1 MFCAN
6 NEVVTRNLKI
16 LTLLSSSISLSY
28 ICKKIAPMN
37 FLRTFL
43 ASVLGTFTAL
53 FLGGIIF
60 FMLIAGI
67 ASVVNSD
74 DSSAAMIQDNSVLSL
89 KLNLPIMDNVPGSQD
104 FQVSLGLDAES
115 IQLIDLVTAI
125 DLAKTNN
132 KIKGIHLRSDY
143 LVAGW
148 AQTKTLRDALLSFK
162 DSGKFVSA
170 YADFFT
176 QKGYYLA
183 SAADSIFV
191 NPNGGVEFKGL
202 ASEVL
207 YFKDFEDEYGFKMEV
222 IRHGKYKSSV
232 EPYLSNSMSEA
243 NRDQIGSLIASFWET
258 IGSEIAQARSIS
270 VAELDAIA
278 TDLKA
283 NLVGNALK
291 VGLIDQ
297 ISYKSEY
304 IELLKNKLGISEKD
318 KLKLVDYNDI
328 LAGNAAHKKG
338 VRDKIAIIYAQGPI
352 LFGEGNET
360 QIGEQVFVEAIEEA
374 AKSKRVKAIVL
385 RVNSP
390 GGSAMIS
397 DILWN
402 ALEDAKKKKPL
413 LVSMGNIAASG
424 GYYIACNADT
434 IFADPMTVTGS
445 IGVFATIPN
454 VKGFTDNIGIN
465 AEHVMTH
472 KNAVGYSP
480 FEPISSGFRKSA
492 LEGIEHVYN
501 TFKQRVA
508 DGRNLSLEEVEALA
522 QGRVWTGLQAKENG
536 LVDELGGLGAAIEA
550 AAALAE
556 IEEYNLTSYPK
567 VETDFDD
574 IFTLMSPFTAIET
587 QIKSVLPR
595 EFSAFIEA
603 SISEKNQA
611 PRIQVRI
618 PFLLDIR

>member
-1 MFCAN
+1 M
-6 NEVVTRNLKI
+6 
-16 LTLLSSSISLSY
+16 SPSISLSY
-28 ICKKIAPMN
+28 ICKKTAPMN
-37 FLRTFL
+37 FIRTFF
-43 ASVLGTFTAL
+43 ASVLGTLTAL
-53 FLGGIIF
+53 FLGGIIL

-74 DSSAAMIQDNSVLSL
+74 DSSTAMIQDNSVLSL

-125 DLAKTNN
+125 ELAKTND

-143 LVAGW
+143 LAAGW

-191 NPNGGVEFKGL
+191 NPNGGVELKGL

-222 IRHGKYKSSV
+222 IRHGKYKSAV
-232 EPYLSNSMSEA
+232 EPYLSNSMSDA
-243 NRDQIGSLIASFWET
+243 NREQIGSLIASLWET
-258 IGSEIAQARSIS
+258 IGSEIAEARNIS

-278 TDLKA
+278 SDLKA

-291 VGLIDQ
+291 VGLIDH
-297 ISYKSEY
+297 ITYKSEY
-304 IELLKNKLGISEKD
+304 IELLKSKLGLSEKD

-338 VRDKIAIIYAQGPI
+338 VRDKIAVIYAQGPI
-352 LFGEGNET
+352 LFGEGSET
-360 QIGEQVFVEAIEEA
+360 QIGDQVFVEAIEEA

-402 ALEDAKKKKPL
+402 ALEDAKKKKTL
-413 LVSMGNIAASG
+413 VVSMGNVAASG
-424 GYYIACNADT
+424 GYYIACNANT

-454 VKGFTDNIGIN
+454 IKGFTDDIGIK

-472 KNAVGYSP
+472 ENAVGYSP
-480 FEPISSGFRKSA
+480 FEPISPGFRKSA
-492 LEGIEHVYN
+492 LESIEHVYD

-550 AAALAE
+550 AAVLAE

-567 VETDFDD
+567 IETDFDD
-574 IFTLMSPFTAIET
+574 IFALMSPFASIET

-595 EFSAFIEA
+595 EFSTFIEA
-603 SISEKNQA
+603 STSEKNQA
-611 PRIQVRI
+611 PRIQARI
-618 PFLLDIR
+618 PFSLDIR

>member
-1 MFCAN
+1 M
-6 NEVVTRNLKI
+6 
-16 LTLLSSSISLSY
+16 SPSISLSY

-37 FLRTFL
+37 FIRTFF
-43 ASVLGTFTAL
+43 ASVLGTLTAL
-53 FLGGIIF
+53 FLGGIILF
-60 FMLIAGI
+60 VLIAGI

-125 DLAKTNN
+125 ELAKTND

-143 LVAGW
+143 LAAGW

-191 NPNGGVEFKGL
+191 NPNGGVELKGL

-222 IRHGKYKSSV
+222 IRHGKYKSAV

-243 NRDQIGSLIASFWET
+243 NREQIGSLIASLWET
-258 IGSEIAQARSIS
+258 IGSEIAEARNIS

-278 TDLKA
+278 SDLKA

-291 VGLIDQ
+291 VGLIDH

-304 IELLKNKLGISEKD
+304 IELLKSKLGLSEKD
-318 KLKLVDYNDI
+318 KLKLVDHNDI
-328 LAGNAAHKKG
+328 LQGNAAHKKG
-338 VRDKIAIIYAQGPI
+338 VRDKIAVIYAQGPI
-352 LFGEGNET
+352 LFGEGSET
-360 QIGEQVFVEAIEEA
+360 QIGDQIFVEAIEEA

-385 RVNSP
+385 RINSP

-413 LVSMGNIAASG
+413 VVSMGNVAASG
-424 GYYIACNADT
+424 GYYIACNANT

-454 VKGFTDNIGIN
+454 IKGFTDDIGIK

-480 FEPISSGFRKSA
+480 FEPISPGFRKSA
-492 LEGIEHVYN
+492 LEGIKNVYD

-550 AAALAE
+550 AAVLAE

-574 IFTLMSPFTAIET
+574 IFALMSPFAAIET

-595 EFSAFIEA
+595 EFSTFIEA
-603 SISEKNQA
+603 STSEKNQA
-611 PRIQVRI
+611 PRIQARI
-618 PFLLDIR
+618 PFSLDIR

>member
-1 MFCAN
+1 
-6 NEVVTRNLKI
+6 
-16 LTLLSSSISLSY
+16 
-28 ICKKIAPMN
+28 MN

-115 IQLIDLVTAI
+115 IQLIDLITAI
-125 DLAKTNN
+125 DLAKTND

-183 SAADSIFV
+183 SVADSIFV
-191 NPNGGVEFKGL
+191 NPNGGVELKGL

-243 NRDQIGSLIASFWET
+243 NREQIGSLIASFWET

-360 QIGEQVFVEAIEEA
+360 QIGDQVFVEAIEEA

-454 VKGFTDNIGIN
+454 VKGFTDDIGIK

-492 LEGIEHVYN
+492 LEGIEHVYD

-550 AAALAE
+550 AAVLAE

>member
-1 MFCAN
+1 
-6 NEVVTRNLKI
+6 
-16 LTLLSSSISLSY
+16 
-28 ICKKIAPMN
+28 MN
-37 FLRTFL
+37 FLRTFF
-43 ASVLGTFTAL
+43 ASVLGTLTAL
-53 FLGGIIF
+53 FLGGIIL

-74 DSSAAMIQDNSVLSL
+74 DSSAAMIQENSVLSL

-115 IQLIDLVTAI
+115 IQLIDLITAI
-125 DLAKTNN
+125 DLAKTND

-143 LVAGW
+143 LMAGW

-183 SAADSIFV
+183 SVADSIFV
-191 NPNGGVEFKGL
+191 NPNGGVELKGL

-222 IRHGKYKSSV
+222 IRHGKYKSAV

-243 NRDQIGSLIASFWET
+243 NREQIGSLIASLWGT
-258 IGSEIAQARSIS
+258 IGSEIAEARKIS

-297 ISYKSEY
+297 IAYKSEY
-304 IELLKNKLGISEKD
+304 VELLKNKLGLLEKD

-360 QIGEQVFVEAIEEA
+360 QIGDQVFVEAIEEA

-402 ALEDAKKKKPL
+402 ALEEAKKKKPL
-413 LVSMGNIAASG
+413 VVSMGNVAASG

-434 IFADPMTVTGS
+434 IFADPMTITGS

-454 VKGFTDNIGIN
+454 VKGFTDDIGIK

-480 FEPISSGFRKSA
+480 FEPISPGFRKSA
-492 LEGIEHVYN
+492 LEGIEHVYD

-550 AAALAE
+550 AAVLAE

-574 IFTLMSPFTAIET
+574 IFALMSPFAAIET

-603 SISEKNQA
+603 STSEKNQA
-611 PRIQVRI
+611 PRIQARI
-618 PFLLDIR
+618 PFSLDIR

>member
-1 MFCAN
+1 
-6 NEVVTRNLKI
+6 
-16 LTLLSSSISLSY
+16 
-28 ICKKIAPMN
+28 MN
-37 FLRTFL
+37 FIRTFF
-43 ASVLGTFTAL
+43 ASVLGTLTAL
-53 FLGGIIF
+53 FLGGIIL

-125 DLAKTNN
+125 ELAKTND

-143 LVAGW
+143 LAAGW

-191 NPNGGVEFKGL
+191 NPNGGVELKGL

-222 IRHGKYKSSV
+222 IRHGKYKSAV
-232 EPYLSNSMSEA
+232 EPYLSDSMSEA
-243 NRDQIGSLIASFWET
+243 NREQIGSLIASLWET
-258 IGSEIAQARSIS
+258 IGSEIAEARNIS

-278 TDLKA
+278 SDLKA

-291 VGLIDQ
+291 VGLIDH

-304 IELLKNKLGISEKD
+304 IDLLKSKLGLSEKD
-318 KLKLVDYNDI
+318 KLKLVAYNDI

-338 VRDKIAIIYAQGPI
+338 VRDKIAVIYAQGPI
-352 LFGEGNET
+352 LFGEGSET
-360 QIGEQVFVEAIEEA
+360 QIGDQVFVEAIEEA

-413 LVSMGNIAASG
+413 VVSMGNVAASG
-424 GYYIACNADT
+424 GYYIACNANT

-454 VKGFTDNIGIN
+454 IKGFTDDIGIK

-480 FEPISSGFRKSA
+480 FESISPGFRKSA
-492 LEGIEHVYN
+492 LEGIEYVYD

-550 AAALAE
+550 AAVLAE

-574 IFTLMSPFTAIET
+574 IFALMSPFAAIET

-595 EFSAFIEA
+595 EFSTFIEA
-603 SISEKNQA
+603 STSEKNQA
-611 PRIQVRI
+611 PRIQARI
-618 PFLLDIR
+618 PFSLDIR

>member
-1 MFCAN
+1 M
-6 NEVVTRNLKI
+6 
-16 LTLLSSSISLSY
+16 SPSISLSY

-37 FLRTFL
+37 FIRTFF
-43 ASVLGTFTAL
+43 ASVLGTLTAL
-53 FLGGIIF
+53 FLGGIIL

-125 DLAKTNN
+125 ELSKTND

-143 LVAGW
+143 LAAGW

-191 NPNGGVEFKGL
+191 NPNGDVELKGL

-222 IRHGKYKSSV
+222 IRHGKYKSAV

-243 NRDQIGSLIASFWET
+243 NREQIGSLIASLWET
-258 IGSEIAQARSIS
+258 IGSEIAEARNIS

-278 TDLKA
+278 SDLKA

-291 VGLIDQ
+291 VGLIDH

-304 IELLKNKLGISEKD
+304 IELLKSKLGLSEKD
-318 KLKLVDYNDI
+318 KLKLVDHNDI
-328 LAGNAAHKKG
+328 LQGNAAHKKG
-338 VRDKIAIIYAQGPI
+338 VRDKIAVIYAQGPI
-352 LFGEGNET
+352 LFGEGSET
-360 QIGEQVFVEAIEEA
+360 QIGDQIFVEAIEEA

-385 RVNSP
+385 RINSP

-413 LVSMGNIAASG
+413 VVSMGNVAASG
-424 GYYIACNADT
+424 GYYIACNANT

-454 VKGFTDNIGIN
+454 IKGFTDDIGIK

-480 FEPISSGFRKSA
+480 FEPISPGFRKSA
-492 LEGIEHVYN
+492 LEGIEHVYD

-550 AAALAE
+550 AAVLAE

-567 VETDFDD
+567 IETDFDD
-574 IFTLMSPFTAIET
+574 IFALMSPFAAIET

-595 EFSAFIEA
+595 EFSTFIEA
-603 SISEKNQA
+603 SASEKNQA
-611 PRIQVRI
+611 PRIQARI
-618 PFLLDIR
+618 PFSLDIR

>member
-1 MFCAN
+1 M
-6 NEVVTRNLKI
+6 
-16 LTLLSSSISLSY
+16 SPSISLSY

-37 FLRTFL
+37 FIRTFF
-43 ASVLGTFTAL
+43 ASVLGTLTAL
-53 FLGGIIF
+53 FLGGIIL

-125 DLAKTNN
+125 ELAKTND

-143 LVAGW
+143 LAAGW

-191 NPNGGVEFKGL
+191 NPNGGVELKGL

-222 IRHGKYKSSV
+222 IRHGKYKSAV
-232 EPYLSNSMSEA
+232 EPYLSNSMSDA
-243 NRDQIGSLIASFWET
+243 NREQIGSLIASLWET
-258 IGSEIAQARSIS
+258 IGSEIAEARNIS

-278 TDLKA
+278 SDLKA

-291 VGLIDQ
+291 VGLIDH

-304 IELLKNKLGISEKD
+304 IELLKSKLGLSEKD

-338 VRDKIAIIYAQGPI
+338 VRDKIAVIYAQGPI
-352 LFGEGNET
+352 LFGEGSET
-360 QIGEQVFVEAIEEA
+360 QIGDQVFVEAIEEA

-402 ALEDAKKKKPL
+402 ALEDAKKKKTL
-413 LVSMGNIAASG
+413 VVSMGNVAASG
-424 GYYIACNADT
+424 GYYIACNANT

-454 VKGFTDNIGIN
+454 IKGFTDDIGIK

-472 KNAVGYSP
+472 ENAVGYSP
-480 FEPISSGFRKSA
+480 FEPISPGFRKSA
-492 LEGIEHVYN
+492 LESIEHVYD

-550 AAALAE
+550 AAVLAE

-567 VETDFDD
+567 IETDFDD
-574 IFTLMSPFTAIET
+574 IFALMSPFAAIET

-595 EFSAFIEA
+595 EFSTFIEA
-603 SISEKNQA
+603 STSEKNQA
-611 PRIQVRI
+611 PRIQARI
-618 PFLLDIR
+618 PFSLDIR

>member
-1 MFCAN
+1 M
-6 NEVVTRNLKI
+6 
-16 LTLLSSSISLSY
+16 SPSISLSY

-37 FLRTFL
+37 FIRTFF
-43 ASVLGTFTAL
+43 ASVLGTLTAL
-53 FLGGIIF
+53 FLGGIILF
-60 FMLIAGI
+60 VLIAGI

-125 DLAKTNN
+125 ELAKTND

-143 LVAGW
+143 LAAGW

-162 DSGKFVSA
+162 NSGKFVSA

-191 NPNGGVEFKGL
+191 NPNGGVELKGL

-222 IRHGKYKSSV
+222 IRHGKYKSAV

-243 NRDQIGSLIASFWET
+243 NREQIGSLIASLWET
-258 IGSEIAQARSIS
+258 IGSEIAEARNIS

-278 TDLKA
+278 SDLKA

-291 VGLIDQ
+291 VGLIDHV
-297 ISYKSEY
+297 SYKSEY
-304 IELLKNKLGISEKD
+304 IELLKSKLGLSEKD

-328 LAGNAAHKKG
+328 LAGNASHKKG
-338 VRDKIAIIYAQGPI
+338 VRDKIAVIYAQGPI
-352 LFGEGNET
+352 LFGEGSET
-360 QIGEQVFVEAIEEA
+360 QIGDQVFVEAIEEA

-413 LVSMGNIAASG
+413 VVSMGNVAASG
-424 GYYIACNADT
+424 GYYIACNANT

-454 VKGFTDNIGIN
+454 IKGFTDDIGIK

-480 FEPISSGFRKSA
+480 FEPISPGFRKSA
-492 LEGIEHVYN
+492 LEGIENVYD

-550 AAALAE
+550 AAVLAE

-574 IFTLMSPFTAIET
+574 IFALMSPFAAIET

-595 EFSAFIEA
+595 EFSTFIEA
-603 SISEKNQA
+603 STSEKNQA
-611 PRIQVRI
+611 PRIQARI
-618 PFLLDIR
+618 PFSLDIR

>member
-1 MFCAN
+1 M
-6 NEVVTRNLKI
+6 
-16 LTLLSSSISLSY
+16 SPSISLSY

-37 FLRTFL
+37 FIRTFF
-43 ASVLGTFTAL
+43 ASVLGTLTAL
-53 FLGGIIF
+53 FLGGIIL

-125 DLAKTNN
+125 ELAKTND

-143 LVAGW
+143 LAAGW

-191 NPNGGVEFKGL
+191 NPNGGVELKGL

-222 IRHGKYKSSV
+222 IRHGKYKSAV
-232 EPYLSNSMSEA
+232 EPYLSNSMSDA
-243 NRDQIGSLIASFWET
+243 NREQIGSLIASLWET
-258 IGSEIAQARSIS
+258 IGSEIAEARNIS

-278 TDLKA
+278 SDLKA

-291 VGLIDQ
+291 VGLIDH
-297 ISYKSEY
+297 ITYKSEY
-304 IELLKNKLGISEKD
+304 IELLKSKLGLSEKD

-338 VRDKIAIIYAQGPI
+338 VRDKIAVIYAQGPI
-352 LFGEGNET
+352 LFGEGSET
-360 QIGEQVFVEAIEEA
+360 QIGDQVFVEAIEEA

-402 ALEDAKKKKPL
+402 ALEDAKKKKTL
-413 LVSMGNIAASG
+413 VVSMGNVAASG
-424 GYYIACNADT
+424 GYYIACNANT

-454 VKGFTDNIGIN
+454 IKGFTDDIGIK

-480 FEPISSGFRKSA
+480 FESISPGFRKSA
-492 LEGIEHVYN
+492 LEGIEYVYD

-550 AAALAE
+550 AAVLAE

-567 VETDFDD
+567 IETDFDD
-574 IFTLMSPFTAIET
+574 IFALMSPFAAIET

-595 EFSAFIEA
+595 EFSTFIE
-603 SISEKNQA
+603 SSTSEKNQA
-611 PRIQVRI
+611 PRIQARI
-618 PFLLDIR
+618 PFSLDIR

>member
-1 MFCAN
+1 M
-6 NEVVTRNLKI
+6 
-16 LTLLSSSISLSY
+16 SPSISLSY

-37 FLRTFL
+37 FIRTFF
-43 ASVLGTFTAL
+43 ASVLGTLTAL
-53 FLGGIIF
+53 FLGGIILF
-60 FMLIAGI
+60 VLIAGI

-125 DLAKTNN
+125 ELAKTND

-143 LVAGW
+143 LAAGW

-191 NPNGGVEFKGL
+191 NPNGGVELKGL

-222 IRHGKYKSSV
+222 IRHGKYKSAV

-243 NRDQIGSLIASFWET
+243 NREQIGSLIASLWET
-258 IGSEIAQARSIS
+258 IGSEIAEARNIS

-278 TDLKA
+278 SDLKA

-291 VGLIDQ
+291 VGLIDHV
-297 ISYKSEY
+297 SYKSEY
-304 IELLKNKLGISEKD
+304 IELLKSKLGLSEKD

-338 VRDKIAIIYAQGPI
+338 VRDKIAVIYAQGPI
-352 LFGEGNET
+352 LFGEGSET
-360 QIGEQVFVEAIEEA
+360 QIGDQVFVEAIQEA

-402 ALEDAKKKKPL
+402 ALEDAKKKKTL
-413 LVSMGNIAASG
+413 VVSMGNVAASG
-424 GYYIACNADT
+424 GYYIACNANT

-445 IGVFATIPN
+445 IGVFSTIPN
-454 VKGFTDNIGIN
+454 IKGFTDDIGIK

-480 FEPISSGFRKSA
+480 FEPISPGFRKSA
-492 LEGIEHVYN
+492 LEGIEHVYD

-508 DGRNLSLEEVEALA
+508 DGRNLSPEEVEALA

-550 AAALAE
+550 AAVLAE

-567 VETDFDD
+567 FETDFDD
-574 IFTLMSPFTAIET
+574 IFALMSPFTAIET

-595 EFSAFIEA
+595 EFSTFIEA
-603 SISEKNQA
+603 STSEKNQA
-611 PRIQVRI
+611 PRIQARI
-618 PFLLDIR
+618 PFSLDIR

>member
-1 MFCAN
+1 
-6 NEVVTRNLKI
+6 
-16 LTLLSSSISLSY
+16 
-28 ICKKIAPMN
+28 MN
-37 FLRTFL
+37 FIRTFF
-43 ASVLGTFTAL
+43 ASVLGTLTAL
-53 FLGGIIF
+53 FLGGIIL

-125 DLAKTNN
+125 ELAKTND

-143 LVAGW
+143 LAAGW

-191 NPNGGVEFKGL
+191 NPNGGVELKGL

-222 IRHGKYKSSV
+222 IRHGKYKSAV

-243 NRDQIGSLIASFWET
+243 NREQIGSLIASLWET
-258 IGSEIAQARSIS
+258 IGSEIAEARNIS

-278 TDLKA
+278 SDLKA

-291 VGLIDQ
+291 VGLIDH

-304 IELLKNKLGISEKD
+304 VELLKSKLGLSEKD

-338 VRDKIAIIYAQGPI
+338 VRDKIAVIYAQGPI
-352 LFGEGNET
+352 LFGEGSET
-360 QIGEQVFVEAIEEA
+360 QIGDQVFVEAIEEA

-413 LVSMGNIAASG
+413 VVSMGNVAASG
-424 GYYIACNADT
+424 GYYIACNANT

-454 VKGFTDNIGIN
+454 IKGFTDDIGIK

-480 FEPISSGFRKSA
+480 FEPISPGFRKSA
-492 LEGIEHVYN
+492 LEGIEHVYD

-550 AAALAE
+550 AAVLAE

-574 IFTLMSPFTAIET
+574 IFALMSPFAAIET

-595 EFSAFIEA
+595 EFSTFIEA
-603 SISEKNQA
+603 STSEKNQA
-611 PRIQVRI
+611 PRIQARI
-618 PFLLDIR
+618 PFSLDIR

>member
-1 MFCAN
+1 
-6 NEVVTRNLKI
+6 
-16 LTLLSSSISLSY
+16 
-28 ICKKIAPMN
+28 MN
-37 FLRTFL
+37 FLRTFF
-43 ASVLGTFTAL
+43 ASVLGTLTAL
-53 FLGGIIF
+53 FLGGIIL

-74 DSSAAMIQDNSVLSL
+74 DSSAAMIQENSVLSL

-115 IQLIDLVTAI
+115 IQLIDLITAI
-125 DLAKTNN
+125 DLAKTND

-143 LVAGW
+143 LMAGW

-243 NRDQIGSLIASFWET
+243 NREQIGSLIASFWET

-360 QIGEQVFVEAIEEA
+360 QIGDQVFVEAIEEA

-424 GYYIACNADT
+424 GYYIACNADI

-454 VKGFTDNIGIN
+454 VKGFTDDIGIK

-492 LEGIEHVYN
+492 LEGIEHVYD

-550 AAALAE
+550 AAVLAE

-587 QIKSVLPR
+587 QIKSLLPR
-595 EFSAFIEA
+595 EFSTFIEA

>member
-1 MFCAN
+1 
-6 NEVVTRNLKI
+6 
-16 LTLLSSSISLSY
+16 
-28 ICKKIAPMN
+28 MN
-37 FLRTFL
+37 FIRTFF
-43 ASVLGTFTAL
+43 ASVLGTLTAL
-53 FLGGIIF
+53 FLGGIIL

-125 DLAKTNN
+125 ELAKTND

-143 LVAGW
+143 LAAGW

-191 NPNGGVEFKGL
+191 NPNGGVELKGL

-222 IRHGKYKSSV
+222 IRHGKYKSAV

-243 NRDQIGSLIASFWET
+243 NREQIGSLIASLWET
-258 IGSEIAQARSIS
+258 IGSEIAEARNIS

-278 TDLKA
+278 SDLKA

-304 IELLKNKLGISEKD
+304 IELLKSKLGLSEKD
-318 KLKLVDYNDI
+318 KLKLVAYNDI

-338 VRDKIAIIYAQGPI
+338 VRDKIAVIYAQGPI
-352 LFGEGNET
+352 LFGEGSET
-360 QIGEQVFVEAIEEA
+360 QIGDQVFVEAIEEA

-413 LVSMGNIAASG
+413 VVSMGNVAASG
-424 GYYIACNADT
+424 GYYIACNANT

-454 VKGFTDNIGIN
+454 IKGFTDDIGIK

-480 FEPISSGFRKSA
+480 FESISPGFRKSA
-492 LEGIEHVYN
+492 LEGIEYVYD

-550 AAALAE
+550 AAVLAE

-574 IFTLMSPFTAIET
+574 IFALMSPFAAIET

-595 EFSAFIEA
+595 EFSTFIEA
-603 SISEKNQA
+603 STSEKNQA
-611 PRIQVRI
+611 PRIQARI
-618 PFLLDIR
+618 PFSLDIR

>member
-1 MFCAN
+1 M
-6 NEVVTRNLKI
+6 
-16 LTLLSSSISLSY
+16 SPSISLSY

-37 FLRTFL
+37 FIRTFF
-43 ASVLGTFTAL
+43 ASVLGTLTAL
-53 FLGGIIF
+53 FLGGIILF
-60 FMLIAGI
+60 VLIAGI

-125 DLAKTNN
+125 ELAKTND

-143 LVAGW
+143 LAAGW

-162 DSGKFVSA
+162 NSGKFVSA

-191 NPNGGVEFKGL
+191 NPNGGVELKGL

-222 IRHGKYKSSV
+222 IRHGKYKSAV

-243 NRDQIGSLIASFWET
+243 NREQIGSLIASLWET
-258 IGSEIAQARSIS
+258 IGSEIAEARNIS

-278 TDLKA
+278 SDLKA

-291 VGLIDQ
+291 VGLIDHV
-297 ISYKSEY
+297 SYKSEY
-304 IELLKNKLGISEKD
+304 IELLKSKLGLSEKD

-338 VRDKIAIIYAQGPI
+338 VRDKIAVIYAQGPI
-352 LFGEGNET
+352 LFGEGSET
-360 QIGEQVFVEAIEEA
+360 QIGDQVFVEAIEEA

-413 LVSMGNIAASG
+413 VVSMGNVAASG
-424 GYYIACNADT
+424 GYYIACNANT

-454 VKGFTDNIGIN
+454 IKGFTDDIGIK

-480 FEPISSGFRKSA
+480 FEPISPGFRKSA
-492 LEGIEHVYN
+492 LEGIEHVYD

-550 AAALAE
+550 AAVLAE

-574 IFTLMSPFTAIET
+574 IFALMSPFAAIET

-595 EFSAFIEA
+595 EFSTFIEA
-603 SISEKNQA
+603 STSEKNQA

-618 PFLLDIR
+618 PFSLDIR

>member
-1 MFCAN
+1 
-6 NEVVTRNLKI
+6 
-16 LTLLSSSISLSY
+16 
-28 ICKKIAPMN
+28 MN
-37 FLRTFL
+37 FLRTFF
-43 ASVLGTFTAL
+43 ASVLGTLTAL
-53 FLGGIIF
+53 FLGGIIL

-67 ASVVNSD
+67 ASVVNSN

-125 DLAKTNN
+125 DLAKTND

-148 AQTKTLRDALLSFK
+148 VQTKTLRDALLSFK

-183 SAADSIFV
+183 SASDSIFV

-222 IRHGKYKSSV
+222 IRHGKYKSAV

-243 NRDQIGSLIASFWET
+243 NREQIGSLIASLWET
-258 IGSEIAQARSIS
+258 IGSEIAEARSIS
-270 VAELDAIA
+270 VAELDVIA
-278 TDLKA
+278 TNLEA
-283 NLVGNALK
+283 NLLGNALK

-304 IELLKNKLGISEKD
+304 IELLKNKLGLLEKD

-360 QIGEQVFVEAIEEA
+360 QIGDQVFVEAIEEA

-413 LVSMGNIAASG
+413 VVSMGNVAASG

-454 VKGFTDNIGIN
+454 VKGFTDDIGIK

-480 FEPISSGFRKSA
+480 FEPISPGFRKSA
-492 LEGIEHVYN
+492 LESIEHVYD

-522 QGRVWTGLQAKENG
+522 QGRVWTGLQAKKNG

-550 AAALAE
+550 AAVLAE

-574 IFTLMSPFTAIET
+574 IFALMSPFTAIET
-587 QIKSVLPR
+587 QIKSLLPR

-603 SISEKNQA
+603 SISGKNQV
-611 PRIQVRI
+611 PRIQARI
-618 PFLLDIR
+618 PFSLDIR

>member
-1 MFCAN
+1 M
-6 NEVVTRNLKI
+6 
-16 LTLLSSSISLSY
+16 SPSISLSY

-37 FLRTFL
+37 FMRTFF
-43 ASVLGTFTAL
+43 ASVLGTLTAL
-53 FLGGIIF
+53 FLGGIIL

-89 KLNLPIMDNVPGSQD
+89 KLNLPIMDNVPVSQD

-125 DLAKTNN
+125 ELAKTND

-143 LVAGW
+143 LAAGW

-191 NPNGGVEFKGL
+191 NPNGGVELKGL

-222 IRHGKYKSSV
+222 IRHGKYKSAV
-232 EPYLSNSMSEA
+232 EPYLSNSMSDA
-243 NRDQIGSLIASFWET
+243 NREQIGSLIASLWET
-258 IGSEIAQARSIS
+258 IGSEIAEARNIS

-278 TDLKA
+278 SDLKA
-283 NLVGNALK
+283 NLVGNALN
-291 VGLIDQ
+291 VGLIDH

-304 IELLKNKLGISEKD
+304 IELLKSKLGLSEKD

-338 VRDKIAIIYAQGPI
+338 VRNKIAVIYAQGPI
-352 LFGEGNET
+352 LFGEGSET
-360 QIGEQVFVEAIEEA
+360 QIGDQVFVEAIEEA

-402 ALEDAKKKKPL
+402 ALEDAKKKKTL
-413 LVSMGNIAASG
+413 VVSMGNVAASG
-424 GYYIACNADT
+424 GYYIACNANT

-454 VKGFTDNIGIN
+454 IKGFTDDIGIK

-472 KNAVGYSP
+472 ENAVGYSP
-480 FEPISSGFRKSA
+480 FEPISPGFRKSA
-492 LEGIEHVYN
+492 LESIEHVYD

-550 AAALAE
+550 AAVLAE

-567 VETDFDD
+567 IETDFDD
-574 IFTLMSPFTAIET
+574 IFALMSPFAAIET

-595 EFSAFIEA
+595 EFSTFIE
-603 SISEKNQA
+603 SSTSEKNQA
-611 PRIQVRI
+611 PRIQARI
-618 PFLLDIR
+618 PFSLDIR

>member
-1 MFCAN
+1 
-6 NEVVTRNLKI
+6 
-16 LTLLSSSISLSY
+16 
-28 ICKKIAPMN
+28 MN
-37 FLRTFL
+37 FLRTFF
-43 ASVLGTFTAL
+43 ASVLGTLTAL
-53 FLGGIIF
+53 FLGGIIL

-67 ASVVNSD
+67 ASAVNSD

-125 DLAKTNN
+125 DLAKTND

-170 YADFFT
+170 YADFLT

-191 NPNGGVEFKGL
+191 NPNGGVELKGL

-222 IRHGKYKSSV
+222 IRHGKYKSAV

-243 NRDQIGSLIASFWET
+243 NREQIGSLITSFWET
-258 IGSEIAQARSIS
+258 IGSEIAEARNIS
-270 VAELDAIA
+270 AAELDAIA
-278 TDLKA
+278 SDLKA

-297 ISYKSEY
+297 ITYKSEY
-304 IELLKNKLGISEKD
+304 IELLKSKLGLSEKD

-338 VRDKIAIIYAQGPI
+338 VRDKIAVIYAQGPI
-352 LFGEGNET
+352 LFGEGSET
-360 QIGEQVFVEAIEEA
+360 QIGDQDFVEAIEEA

-413 LVSMGNIAASG
+413 VVSMGNVAASG
-424 GYYIACNADT
+424 GYYIACNANT

-454 VKGFTDNIGIN
+454 IKGFTDDIGIK

-480 FEPISSGFRKSA
+480 FEPISPGFRKSA
-492 LEGIEHVYN
+492 LEGIEHVYE

-508 DGRNLSLEEVEALA
+508 YGRNLSLEEVEALA
-522 QGRVWTGLQAKENG
+522 QGRVWTGSQAKENG

-550 AAALAE
+550 AAVLAE

-574 IFTLMSPFTAIET
+574 IFALMSPFATIET
-587 QIKSVLPR
+587 QIKSALPR

-603 SISEKNQA
+603 STSEKNQA
-611 PRIQVRI
+611 PRIQARI
-618 PFLLDIR
+618 PFSLDIR

>member
-1 MFCAN
+1 M
-6 NEVVTRNLKI
+6 
-16 LTLLSSSISLSY
+16 SPSISLSY

-37 FLRTFL
+37 FIRTFF
-43 ASVLGTFTAL
+43 ASVLGTLTAL
-53 FLGGIIF
+53 FLGGIIL

-125 DLAKTNN
+125 ELAKTND

-143 LVAGW
+143 LAAGW

-191 NPNGGVEFKGL
+191 NPNGGVELKGL

-222 IRHGKYKSSV
+222 IRHGKYKSAV

-243 NRDQIGSLIASFWET
+243 NREQIGSLIASLWET
-258 IGSEIAQARSIS
+258 IGSEIAEARNIS

-278 TDLKA
+278 SDLKA

-291 VGLIDQ
+291 VGLIDH

-304 IELLKNKLGISEKD
+304 IELLKSKLGLSEKD
-318 KLKLVDYNDI
+318 KLKLVDHNDI
-328 LAGNAAHKKG
+328 LPGNAAHKKG
-338 VRDKIAIIYAQGPI
+338 VRDKIAVIYAQGPI
-352 LFGEGNET
+352 LFGEGSET
-360 QIGEQVFVEAIEEA
+360 QIGDQVFVEAIEEA

-413 LVSMGNIAASG
+413 VVSMGNVAASG
-424 GYYIACNADT
+424 GYYIACNANT

-454 VKGFTDNIGIN
+454 IKGFTDDIGIK

-480 FEPISSGFRKSA
+480 FEPISPGFRKSA
-492 LEGIEHVYN
+492 LEGIEHVYD

-550 AAALAE
+550 AAVLAE

-574 IFTLMSPFTAIET
+574 IFALMSPFAAIET

-595 EFSAFIEA
+595 EFSTFIEA
-603 SISEKNQA
+603 STSEKNQA
-611 PRIQVRI
+611 PRIQARI
-618 PFLLDIR
+618 PFSLDIR

>member
-1 MFCAN
+1 
-6 NEVVTRNLKI
+6 
-16 LTLLSSSISLSY
+16 
-28 ICKKIAPMN
+28 MN
-37 FLRTFL
+37 FLRTFF
-43 ASVLGTFTAL
+43 ASVLGTLTAL
-53 FLGGIIF
+53 FLGGIIL

-74 DSSAAMIQDNSVLSL
+74 DSSAAMIQENSVLSL

-115 IQLIDLVTAI
+115 IQLIDLITAI
-125 DLAKTNN
+125 DLAKTND

-183 SAADSIFV
+183 SVADSIFV
-191 NPNGGVEFKGL
+191 NPNGGVELKGL

-222 IRHGKYKSSV
+222 IRHGKYKSAV

-243 NRDQIGSLIASFWET
+243 NREQIGSLIASLWET
-258 IGSEIAQARSIS
+258 IGSEIAEARKIS
-270 VAELDAIA
+270 VTELDAIA

-297 ISYKSEY
+297 IAYKSEY
-304 IELLKNKLGISEKD
+304 VELLKNKLGLLEKD

-360 QIGEQVFVEAIEEA
+360 QIGDQVFVEAIEEA

-413 LVSMGNIAASG
+413 VVSMGNVAASG

-434 IFADPMTVTGS
+434 IFADPMTITGS

-454 VKGFTDNIGIN
+454 VKGFTDDIGIK

-480 FEPISSGFRKSA
+480 FEPISPGFRKSA
-492 LEGIEHVYN
+492 LEGIEHVYD

-550 AAALAE
+550 AAVLAE

-574 IFTLMSPFTAIET
+574 IFALMSPFAAIKT
-587 QIKSVLPR
+587 QIKSALPR

-603 SISEKNQA
+603 STSEKNQV
-611 PRIQVRI
+611 PRIQARI
-618 PFLLDIR
+618 PFSLDIR

>member
-1 MFCAN
+1 M
-6 NEVVTRNLKI
+6 
-16 LTLLSSSISLSY
+16 SPSISLSY

-37 FLRTFL
+37 FIRTFF
-43 ASVLGTFTAL
+43 ASVLGTLTAL
-53 FLGGIIF
+53 FLGGIIL

-125 DLAKTNN
+125 ELAKTND

-143 LVAGW
+143 LAAGW

-191 NPNGGVEFKGL
+191 NPNGGVELKGL

-222 IRHGKYKSSV
+222 IRHGKYKSAV

-243 NRDQIGSLIASFWET
+243 NREQIGSLIASLWET
-258 IGSEIAQARSIS
+258 IGSEIAEARNIS

-278 TDLKA
+278 SDLKA

-291 VGLIDQ
+291 VGLIDH

-304 IELLKNKLGISEKD
+304 IELLKSKLGLSEKD

-338 VRDKIAIIYAQGPI
+338 VRDKIAVIYAQGPI
-352 LFGEGNET
+352 LFGEGSET
-360 QIGEQVFVEAIEEA
+360 QIGDQVFVEAIEEA

-413 LVSMGNIAASG
+413 VVSMGNVAASG
-424 GYYIACNADT
+424 GYYIACNANT

-454 VKGFTDNIGIN
+454 IKGFTDDIGIK

-480 FEPISSGFRKSA
+480 FESISPGFRKSA
-492 LEGIEHVYN
+492 LEGIEYVYD

-550 AAALAE
+550 AAVLAE

-567 VETDFDD
+567 IETDFDD
-574 IFTLMSPFTAIET
+574 IFALMSPFAAIET

-595 EFSAFIEA
+595 EFSTFIEA
-603 SISEKNQA
+603 STSEKNQA
-611 PRIQVRI
+611 PRIQARI
-618 PFLLDIR
+618 PFSLDIR

>member
-1 MFCAN
+1 M
-6 NEVVTRNLKI
+6 
-16 LTLLSSSISLSY
+16 SPSISLSY

-37 FLRTFL
+37 FIRTFF
-43 ASVLGTFTAL
+43 ASVLGTLTAL
-53 FLGGIIF
+53 FLGGIIL

-125 DLAKTNN
+125 ELAKTND

-143 LVAGW
+143 LAAGW

-191 NPNGGVEFKGL
+191 NPNGGVELKGL

-222 IRHGKYKSSV
+222 IRHGKYKSAV

-243 NRDQIGSLIASFWET
+243 NREQIGSLIASLWET
-258 IGSEIAQARSIS
+258 IGSEIAEARNIS

-278 TDLKA
+278 SDLKA

-291 VGLIDQ
+291 VGLIDH

-304 IELLKNKLGISEKD
+304 VELLKSKLGLSEKD

-338 VRDKIAIIYAQGPI
+338 VRDKIAVIYAQGPI
-352 LFGEGNET
+352 LFGEGSET
-360 QIGEQVFVEAIEEA
+360 QIGDQVFVEAIEEA

-413 LVSMGNIAASG
+413 VVSMGNVAASG
-424 GYYIACNADT
+424 GYYIACNANT

-454 VKGFTDNIGIN
+454 IKGFTDDIGIK

-480 FEPISSGFRKSA
+480 FEPISTGFRKSA
-492 LEGIEHVYN
+492 LEGIEHVYD

-550 AAALAE
+550 AAVLAE

-574 IFTLMSPFTAIET
+574 IFALMSPFAAIET

-595 EFSAFIEA
+595 EFSTFIEA
-603 SISEKNQA
+603 STSEKNQA
-611 PRIQVRI
+611 PRIQARI
-618 PFLLDIR
+618 PFSLDIR

>member
-1 MFCAN
+1 
-6 NEVVTRNLKI
+6 
-16 LTLLSSSISLSY
+16 
-28 ICKKIAPMN
+28 MN
-37 FLRTFL
+37 FLRTFF
-43 ASVLGTFTAL
+43 ASVLGTLTAL
-53 FLGGIIF
+53 FLGGIIL

-67 ASVVNSD
+67 ASVVNSN

-125 DLAKTNN
+125 DLAKTND

-148 AQTKTLRDALLSFK
+148 VQTKTLRDALLSFK

-183 SAADSIFV
+183 SASDSIFV

-222 IRHGKYKSSV
+222 IRHGKYKSAV

-243 NRDQIGSLIASFWET
+243 NREQIGSLIASLWET
-258 IGSEIAQARSIS
+258 IGSEIAEARSIS
-270 VAELDAIA
+270 VAELDVIA
-278 TDLKA
+278 TNLEA
-283 NLVGNALK
+283 NLLGNALK

-304 IELLKNKLGISEKD
+304 IELLKNKLGLLEKD

-360 QIGEQVFVEAIEEA
+360 QIGDQVFVEAIEEA
-374 AKSKRVKAIVL
+374 AKIKRVKAIVL

-413 LVSMGNIAASG
+413 VVSMGNVAASG

-454 VKGFTDNIGIN
+454 VKGFTDDIGIK

-480 FEPISSGFRKSA
+480 FEPISPGFRKSA
-492 LEGIEHVYN
+492 LESIEHVYD

-522 QGRVWTGLQAKENG
+522 QGRVWTGLQAKKNG

-550 AAALAE
+550 AAVLAE

-574 IFTLMSPFTAIET
+574 IFALMSPFTAIET
-587 QIKSVLPR
+587 QIKSLLPR

-603 SISEKNQA
+603 SISGKNQV
-611 PRIQVRI
+611 PRIQARI
-618 PFLLDIR
+618 PFSLDIR

>member
-1 MFCAN
+1 
-6 NEVVTRNLKI
+6 
-16 LTLLSSSISLSY
+16 
-28 ICKKIAPMN
+28 MN

-89 KLNLPIMDNVPGSQD
+89 KLNLPIMDNVPRSQD

-222 IRHGKYKSSV
+222 IRHGKYKSAV

-243 NRDQIGSLIASFWET
+243 NREQIGSLIASFWET

-304 IELLKNKLGISEKD
+304 IELLKNKLGLLEKD

-360 QIGEQVFVEAIEEA
+360 QIGDQVFVEAIEEA

-454 VKGFTDNIGIN
+454 VKGFTDDIGIK

-492 LEGIEHVYN
+492 LEGIEHVYD

-550 AAALAE
+550 AAVLAE

>member
-1 MFCAN
+1 
-6 NEVVTRNLKI
+6 
-16 LTLLSSSISLSY
+16 
-28 ICKKIAPMN
+28 MN
-37 FLRTFL
+37 FIRTFF
-43 ASVLGTFTAL
+43 ASVLGTLTAL
-53 FLGGIIF
+53 FLGGIIL

-125 DLAKTNN
+125 ELAKTND

-143 LVAGW
+143 LAAGW
-148 AQTKTLRDALLSFK
+148 AQTKTLRDALFSFK

-191 NPNGGVEFKGL
+191 NPNGGVELKGL

-222 IRHGKYKSSV
+222 IRHGKYKSAV

-243 NRDQIGSLIASFWET
+243 NREQIGSLIASLWET
-258 IGSEIAQARSIS
+258 IGSEIAEARNIS

-278 TDLKA
+278 SDLKA

-291 VGLIDQ
+291 VGLIDH

-304 IELLKNKLGISEKD
+304 IDLLKSKLGLSEKD
-318 KLKLVDYNDI
+318 KLKLVAYNDI

-338 VRDKIAIIYAQGPI
+338 VRDKIAVIYAQGPI
-352 LFGEGNET
+352 LFGEGSET
-360 QIGEQVFVEAIEEA
+360 QIGDQVFVEAIEEA

-413 LVSMGNIAASG
+413 VVSMGNVAASG
-424 GYYIACNADT
+424 GYYIACNANT

-454 VKGFTDNIGIN
+454 IKGFTDDIGIK

-480 FEPISSGFRKSA
+480 FESISPGFRKSA
-492 LEGIEHVYN
+492 LEGIEYVYD

-550 AAALAE
+550 AAVLAE

-574 IFTLMSPFTAIET
+574 IFALMSPFAAIET

-595 EFSAFIEA
+595 EFSTFIEA
-603 SISEKNQA
+603 STSEKNQA
-611 PRIQVRI
+611 PRIQARI
-618 PFLLDIR
+618 PFSLDIR

>member
-1 MFCAN
+1 
-6 NEVVTRNLKI
+6 
-16 LTLLSSSISLSY
+16 
-28 ICKKIAPMN
+28 MN

-43 ASVLGTFTAL
+43 ASVLGTLTAL
-53 FLGGIIF
+53 VLGGIIL

-67 ASVVNSD
+67 ASAVNSEGS
-74 DSSAAMIQDNSVLSL
+74 SSALIQDNSIFSL
-89 KLNLPIMDNVPGSQD
+89 KLDLPILDNVPGSQE

-115 IQLIDLVTAI
+115 VQLIDLVTAI
-125 DLAKTNN
+125 DLAKAND
-132 KIKGIHLRSDY
+132 KIKGIHLRSEY
-143 LVAGW
+143 VQAGW
-148 AQTKTLRDALLSFK
+148 AQTKTLRDALVTFK
-162 DSGKFVSA
+162 ESGKFIAA
-170 YADFFT
+170 YGDYFT

-183 SAADSIFV
+183 SVADSIFV

-222 IRHGKYKSSV
+222 IRHGKYKSAV
-232 EPYLSNSMSEA
+232 EPYLSNTMSEA
-243 NRDQIGSLIASFWET
+243 NREQIGSLIASLWET
-258 IGSEIAQARSIS
+258 IGSEIAEARNMS
-270 VAELDAIA
+270 VDELDAIA
-278 TDLKA
+278 TELKA
-283 NLVGNALK
+283 NLVENAVK
-291 VGLIDQ
+291 VGLVDQ
-297 ISYKSEY
+297 INYKSEY
-304 IELLKNKLGISEKD
+304 IELLKNKVGISEED
-318 KLKLVDYNDI
+318 KLKLVDYNDL
-328 LAGNAAHKKG
+328 LAGNAAYKKG
-338 VRDKIAIIYAQGPI
+338 VRDKIAVIYAQGPI
-352 LFGEGNET
+352 LFGDGSES
-360 QIGEQVFVEAIEEA
+360 QIGDQVFVEAIEEA
-374 AKSKRVKAIVL
+374 VKSKRVKAIVL

-402 ALEDAKKKKPL
+402 ALEDAKKEKPL
-413 LVSMGNIAASG
+413 VVSMGNVAASG

-454 VKGFTDNIGIN
+454 VKGFTDDIGIN

-480 FEPISSGFRKSA
+480 FEPISPGFRKSA
-492 LEGIEHVYN
+492 LEGIEHVYE

-536 LVDELGGLGAAIEA
+536 LVDALGGLDAAIEA
-550 AAALAE
+550 AAELAE

-574 IFTLMSPFTAIET
+574 IFALMSPFAAIET
-587 QIKSVLPR
+587 KIKSALPR

-603 SISEKNQA
+603 STSEENQA
-611 PRIQVRI
+611 LQIQARI
-618 PFLLDIR
+618 PFSLDIK

>member
-1 MFCAN
+1 
-6 NEVVTRNLKI
+6 
-16 LTLLSSSISLSY
+16 
-28 ICKKIAPMN
+28 MN

-74 DSSAAMIQDNSVLSL
+74 DSYAAMIQDNSVLSL
-89 KLNLPIMDNVPGSQD
+89 KLNLPIMDNVPRSQD

-243 NRDQIGSLIASFWET
+243 NREQIGSLIASFWET

-360 QIGEQVFVEAIEEA
+360 QIGDQVFVEAIEEA

-454 VKGFTDNIGIN
+454 VKGFTDDIGIK

-492 LEGIEHVYN
+492 LEGIEHVYD

-550 AAALAE
+550 AAVLAE

-567 VETDFDD
+567 VETDFND

>member
-1 MFCAN
+1 M
-6 NEVVTRNLKI
+6 
-16 LTLLSSSISLSY
+16 SPSISLSY

-37 FLRTFL
+37 FIRTFF
-43 ASVLGTFTAL
+43 ASVLGTLTAL
-53 FLGGIIF
+53 FLGGIIL

-89 KLNLPIMDNVPGSQD
+89 KLNLPIMDNVPVSQD

-125 DLAKTNN
+125 ELAKTND

-143 LVAGW
+143 LAAGW

-191 NPNGGVEFKGL
+191 NPNGGVELKGL

-222 IRHGKYKSSV
+222 IRHGKYKSAV
-232 EPYLSNSMSEA
+232 EPYLSNSMSDA
-243 NRDQIGSLIASFWET
+243 NREQIGSLIASLWET
-258 IGSEIAQARSIS
+258 IGSEIAEARNIS

-278 TDLKA
+278 SDLKA
-283 NLVGNALK
+283 NLVGNALN
-291 VGLIDQ
+291 VGLIDH

-304 IELLKNKLGISEKD
+304 IELLKSKLGLSEKD

-338 VRDKIAIIYAQGPI
+338 VRNKIAVIYAQGPI
-352 LFGEGNET
+352 LFGEGSET
-360 QIGEQVFVEAIEEA
+360 QIGDQVFVEAIEEA

-402 ALEDAKKKKPL
+402 ALEDAKKKKTL
-413 LVSMGNIAASG
+413 VVSMGNVAASG
-424 GYYIACNADT
+424 GYYIACNANT

-454 VKGFTDNIGIN
+454 IKGFTDDIGIK

-472 KNAVGYSP
+472 ENAVGYSP
-480 FEPISSGFRKSA
+480 FEPISPGFRKSA
-492 LEGIEHVYN
+492 LESIEHVYD

-550 AAALAE
+550 AAVLAE

-567 VETDFDD
+567 IETDFDD
-574 IFTLMSPFTAIET
+574 IFALMSPFAAIET

-595 EFSAFIEA
+595 EFSTFIEA
-603 SISEKNQA
+603 STSEKNQA
-611 PRIQVRI
+611 PRIQARI
-618 PFLLDIR
+618 PFSLDIR

>member
-1 MFCAN
+1 M
-6 NEVVTRNLKI
+6 
-16 LTLLSSSISLSY
+16 SPSISLSY
-28 ICKKIAPMN
+28 ICKKTAPMN
-37 FLRTFL
+37 FIRTFF
-43 ASVLGTFTAL
+43 ASVLGTLTAL
-53 FLGGIIF
+53 FLGGIIL

-74 DSSAAMIQDNSVLSL
+74 DSSTAMIQDNSVLSL

-125 DLAKTNN
+125 ELAKTND

-143 LVAGW
+143 LAAGW

-191 NPNGGVEFKGL
+191 NPNGGVELKGL

-222 IRHGKYKSSV
+222 IRHGKYKSAV
-232 EPYLSNSMSEA
+232 EPYLSNSMSDA
-243 NRDQIGSLIASFWET
+243 NREQIGSLIASLWET
-258 IGSEIAQARSIS
+258 IGSEIAEARNIS

-278 TDLKA
+278 SDLKA

-291 VGLIDQ
+291 VGLIDH
-297 ISYKSEY
+297 ITYKSEY
-304 IELLKNKLGISEKD
+304 IELLKSKLGLSEKD

-338 VRDKIAIIYAQGPI
+338 VRDKIAVIYAQGPI
-352 LFGEGNET
+352 LFGEGSET
-360 QIGEQVFVEAIEEA
+360 QIGDQVFVEAIEEA

-402 ALEDAKKKKPL
+402 ALEDAKKKKTL
-413 LVSMGNIAASG
+413 VVSMGNVAASG
-424 GYYIACNADT
+424 GYYIACNANT

-454 VKGFTDNIGIN
+454 IKGFTDDIGIK

-472 KNAVGYSP
+472 ENAVGYSP
-480 FEPISSGFRKSA
+480 FEPISPGFRKSA
-492 LEGIEHVYN
+492 LESIEHVYD

-550 AAALAE
+550 AAVLAE

-567 VETDFDD
+567 IETDFDD
-574 IFTLMSPFTAIET
+574 IFALMSPFAAIET

-595 EFSAFIEA
+595 EFSTFIEA
-603 SISEKNQA
+603 STSEKNQA
-611 PRIQVRI
+611 PRIQARI
-618 PFLLDIR
+618 PFSLDIR

>member
-1 MFCAN
+1 M
-6 NEVVTRNLKI
+6 
-16 LTLLSSSISLSY
+16 SPSISLSY

-37 FLRTFL
+37 FMRTFF
-43 ASVLGTFTAL
+43 ASVLGTLTAL
-53 FLGGIIF
+53 FLGGIIV

-125 DLAKTNN
+125 ELAKTND

-143 LVAGW
+143 LAAGW

-191 NPNGGVEFKGL
+191 NPNGGVELKGL

-222 IRHGKYKSSV
+222 IRHGKYKSAV
-232 EPYLSNSMSEA
+232 EPYLSNSMSDA
-243 NRDQIGSLIASFWET
+243 NREQIGSLIASLWET
-258 IGSEIAQARSIS
+258 IGSEIAEARNIS

-278 TDLKA
+278 SDLKA
-283 NLVGNALK
+283 NLVGNALN
-291 VGLIDQ
+291 VGLIDH

-304 IELLKNKLGISEKD
+304 IELLKSKLGLSEKD

-338 VRDKIAIIYAQGPI
+338 VRNKIAVIYAQGPI
-352 LFGEGNET
+352 LFGEGSET
-360 QIGEQVFVEAIEEA
+360 QIGDQVFVEAIEEA

-402 ALEDAKKKKPL
+402 ALEDAKKKKTL
-413 LVSMGNIAASG
+413 VVSMGNVAASG
-424 GYYIACNADT
+424 GYYIACNANT

-454 VKGFTDNIGIN
+454 IKGFTDDIGIK

-472 KNAVGYSP
+472 ENAVGYSP
-480 FEPISSGFRKSA
+480 FEPISPGFRKSA
-492 LEGIEHVYN
+492 LESIEHVYD

-550 AAALAE
+550 AAVLAE

-567 VETDFDD
+567 IETDFDD
-574 IFTLMSPFTAIET
+574 IFALMSPFAAIET

-595 EFSAFIEA
+595 EFSTFIE
-603 SISEKNQA
+603 SSTSEKNQA
-611 PRIQVRI
+611 PRIQARI
-618 PFLLDIR
+618 PFSLDIR

>member
-1 MFCAN
+1 M
-6 NEVVTRNLKI
+6 
-16 LTLLSSSISLSY
+16 SPSISLSY

-37 FLRTFL
+37 FIRTFF
-43 ASVLGTFTAL
+43 ASVLGTLTAL
-53 FLGGIIF
+53 FLGGIIL

-125 DLAKTNN
+125 ELAKTND

-148 AQTKTLRDALLSFK
+148 AQTKTLRDALFSFK

-191 NPNGGVEFKGL
+191 NPNGGVELKGL

-222 IRHGKYKSSV
+222 IRHGKYKSAV

-243 NRDQIGSLIASFWET
+243 NREQIGSLIASLWET
-258 IGSEIAQARSIS
+258 IGSEIAKARNMS

-278 TDLKA
+278 SDLKA

-291 VGLIDQ
+291 VGLIDH
-297 ISYKSEY
+297 ISYKSKY
-304 IELLKNKLGISEKD
+304 VELLKSKLGLSEKD

-338 VRDKIAIIYAQGPI
+338 VRDKIAVIYAQGPI
-352 LFGEGNET
+352 LFGEGSET
-360 QIGEQVFVEAIEEA
+360 QIGDQVFVEAIEEA

-413 LVSMGNIAASG
+413 VVSMGNVAASG
-424 GYYIACNADT
+424 GYYIACNANT

-454 VKGFTDNIGIN
+454 IKGFTDDIGIK

-480 FEPISSGFRKSA
+480 FEPISPGFRKSA
-492 LEGIEHVYN
+492 LESIEHVYD

-550 AAALAE
+550 AAVLAE

-567 VETDFDD
+567 IETDFDD
-574 IFTLMSPFTAIET
+574 IFALMSPFAAIET

-595 EFSAFIEA
+595 EFSTFIEA
-603 SISEKNQA
+603 STSEKNQA
-611 PRIQVRI
+611 PRIQARI
-618 PFLLDIR
+618 PFSLDIR

>member
-1 MFCAN
+1 
-6 NEVVTRNLKI
+6 
-16 LTLLSSSISLSY
+16 
-28 ICKKIAPMN
+28 MN
-37 FLRTFL
+37 FIRTFF
-43 ASVLGTFTAL
+43 ASVLGTLTAL
-53 FLGGIIF
+53 LLGGIIL

-125 DLAKTNN
+125 DLAKTND

-183 SAADSIFV
+183 SIADSIFV
-191 NPNGGVEFKGL
+191 NPNGGVELKGL

-222 IRHGKYKSSV
+222 IRHGKYKSAV

-243 NRDQIGSLIASFWET
+243 NREQIGSLIASLWET
-258 IGSEIAQARSIS
+258 IGSEIAEARNIS

-278 TDLKA
+278 SALKA

-291 VGLIDQ
+291 VGLIDH

-304 IELLKNKLGISEKD
+304 IELLKSKLGLSEKD

-338 VRDKIAIIYAQGPI
+338 VRDKIAVIYAQGAI
-352 LFGEGNET
+352 LFGEGSET
-360 QIGEQVFVEAIEEA
+360 QIGDQVFVEAIEEA

-413 LVSMGNIAASG
+413 VVSMGNVAASG

-454 VKGFTDNIGIN
+454 VKGFTDDIGIK

-480 FEPISSGFRKSA
+480 FEPISPGFRKSA
-492 LEGIEHVYN
+492 LESIEHVYD

-522 QGRVWTGLQAKENG
+522 QGRVWTGLQAKKNG

-550 AAALAE
+550 AAVLAE

-574 IFTLMSPFTAIET
+574 IFALMSPFTAIET
-587 QIKSVLPR
+587 QIKSLLPR

-603 SISEKNQA
+603 SISEKNQV
-611 PRIQVRI
+611 PRIQARI
-618 PFLLDIR
+618 PFSLDIR

>member
-1 MFCAN
+1 M
-6 NEVVTRNLKI
+6 
-16 LTLLSSSISLSY
+16 SPSISLSY

-37 FLRTFL
+37 FIRTFF
-43 ASVLGTFTAL
+43 ASVLGTLTAL
-53 FLGGIIF
+53 FLGGIILF
-60 FMLIAGI
+60 VLIAGI

-125 DLAKTNN
+125 ELAKTND

-143 LVAGW
+143 LAAGW

-191 NPNGGVEFKGL
+191 NPNGGVELKGL

-222 IRHGKYKSSV
+222 IRHGKYKSAV

-243 NRDQIGSLIASFWET
+243 NREQIGSLIASLWET
-258 IGSEIAQARSIS
+258 IGSEIAEARNIS

-278 TDLKA
+278 SDLKA

-291 VGLIDQ
+291 VGLIDHV
-297 ISYKSEY
+297 SYKSEY
-304 IELLKNKLGISEKD
+304 IELLKSKLGLSEKD

-328 LAGNAAHKKG
+328 LAGNASHKKG
-338 VRDKIAIIYAQGPI
+338 VRDKIAVIYAQGPI
-352 LFGEGNET
+352 LFGEGSET
-360 QIGEQVFVEAIEEA
+360 QIGDQVFVEAIEEA

-402 ALEDAKKKKPL
+402 ALEEAKKKKPL
-413 LVSMGNIAASG
+413 VVSMGNVAASG
-424 GYYIACNADT
+424 GYYIACNANT

-454 VKGFTDNIGIN
+454 IKGFTDDIGIK

-480 FEPISSGFRKSA
+480 FEPISPGFRKSA
-492 LEGIEHVYN
+492 LEGIENVYD

-550 AAALAE
+550 AAVLAE

-574 IFTLMSPFTAIET
+574 IFALMSPFAAIET

-595 EFSAFIEA
+595 EFSTFIEA
-603 SISEKNQA
+603 STSEKNQA

-618 PFLLDIR
+618 PFSLDIR

>member
-1 MFCAN
+1 
-6 NEVVTRNLKI
+6 
-16 LTLLSSSISLSY
+16 
-28 ICKKIAPMN
+28 
-37 FLRTFL
+37 
-43 ASVLGTFTAL
+43 
-53 FLGGIIF
+53 
-60 FMLIAGI
+60 
-67 ASVVNSD
+67 
-74 DSSAAMIQDNSVLSL
+74 
-89 KLNLPIMDNVPGSQD
+89 MDNVPASQD

-125 DLAKTNN
+125 DLAKTND

-148 AQTKTLRDALLSFK
+148 AQTKTLRDALFSFK
-162 DSGKFVSA
+162 NSGKFVSA

-183 SAADSIFV
+183 SVADSIFV
-191 NPNGGVEFKGL
+191 NPNGGVELKGL

-222 IRHGKYKSSV
+222 IRHGKYKSAV

-243 NRDQIGSLIASFWET
+243 NREQIGSLIASLWET
-258 IGSEIAQARSIS
+258 IGSEIAEARKIS
-270 VAELDAIA
+270 VTELDAIA
-278 TDLKA
+278 TELKA

-297 ISYKSEY
+297 ITYKSEY
-304 IELLKNKLGISEKD
+304 IELLKNKLGLLEKD

-360 QIGEQVFVEAIEEA
+360 QIGDQVFVEAIEEA

-413 LVSMGNIAASG
+413 VVSMGNVAASG

-454 VKGFTDNIGIN
+454 VKGFTDDIGIK

-492 LEGIEHVYN
+492 LEGIEHVYD

-522 QGRVWTGLQAKENG
+522 QGRVWTGSQAKENG
-536 LVDELGGLGAAIEA
+536 LVDELGGLGEAIEA
-550 AAALAE
+550 AAVLAE

-574 IFTLMSPFTAIET
+574 IFALMSPFAAIET
-587 QIKSVLPR
+587 QIKSALPR

-603 SISEKNQA
+603 SISY
-611 PRIQVRI
+611 
-618 PFLLDIR
+618 

>member
-1 MFCAN
+1 
-6 NEVVTRNLKI
+6 
-16 LTLLSSSISLSY
+16 
-28 ICKKIAPMN
+28 
-37 FLRTFL
+37 
-43 ASVLGTFTAL
+43 
-53 FLGGIIF
+53 
-60 FMLIAGI
+60 
-67 ASVVNSD
+67 
-74 DSSAAMIQDNSVLSL
+74 
-89 KLNLPIMDNVPGSQD
+89 MDNVPGSQD

-115 IQLIDLVTAI
+115 IQLIDLITAI
-125 DLAKTNN
+125 DLAKTND

-143 LVAGW
+143 LMAGW

-170 YADFFT
+170 YADFFI

-183 SAADSIFV
+183 SVADSIFV
-191 NPNGGVEFKGL
+191 NPNGGVELKGL

-222 IRHGKYKSSV
+222 IRHGKYKSAV

-243 NRDQIGSLIASFWET
+243 NREQIGSLIASLWGT
-258 IGSEIAQARSIS
+258 IGSEIAEARKIS

-297 ISYKSEY
+297 IAYKSEY
-304 IELLKNKLGISEKD
+304 VELLKNKLGLLEKD

-360 QIGEQVFVEAIEEA
+360 QIGDQVFVEAIEEA

-402 ALEDAKKKKPL
+402 ALEEAKKKKPL
-413 LVSMGNIAASG
+413 VVSMGNVAASG

-434 IFADPMTVTGS
+434 IFADPMTITGS

-454 VKGFTDNIGIN
+454 VKGFTDDIGIK

-480 FEPISSGFRKSA
+480 FEPISPGFRKSA
-492 LEGIEHVYN
+492 LEGIEHVYD

-550 AAALAE
+550 AAVLAE

-574 IFTLMSPFTAIET
+574 IFALMSPFAAIET
-587 QIKSVLPR
+587 QIKSALPR
-595 EFSAFIEA
+595 EFRAFIEA
-603 SISEKNQA
+603 STSEKNQA
-611 PRIQVRI
+611 PRIQARI
-618 PFLLDIR
+618 PFSLDIR

>member
-1 MFCAN
+1 M
-6 NEVVTRNLKI
+6 
-16 LTLLSSSISLSY
+16 SPSISLSY

-37 FLRTFL
+37 FIRTFF
-43 ASVLGTFTAL
+43 ASVLGTLTAL
-53 FLGGIIF
+53 FLGGIIL

-125 DLAKTNN
+125 ELAKTND

-143 LVAGW
+143 LAAGW

-191 NPNGGVEFKGL
+191 NPNGGVELKGL

-222 IRHGKYKSSV
+222 IRHGKYKSAV

-243 NRDQIGSLIASFWET
+243 NREQIGSLIASLWET
-258 IGSEIAQARSIS
+258 IGLEIAEARNIS

-278 TDLKA
+278 SDLKA

-291 VGLIDQ
+291 VGLIDH

-304 IELLKNKLGISEKD
+304 VELLKSKLGLSEKD

-338 VRDKIAIIYAQGPI
+338 VRDKIAVIYAQGPI
-352 LFGEGNET
+352 LFGEGSET
-360 QIGEQVFVEAIEEA
+360 QIGDQVFVEAIEEA

-413 LVSMGNIAASG
+413 VVSMGNVAASG
-424 GYYIACNADT
+424 GYYIACNANT

-454 VKGFTDNIGIN
+454 IKGFTDDIGIK

-480 FEPISSGFRKSA
+480 FEPISPGFRKSA
-492 LEGIEHVYN
+492 LEGIEHVYD

-550 AAALAE
+550 AAVLAE

-574 IFTLMSPFTAIET
+574 IFALMSPFAAIET

-595 EFSAFIEA
+595 EFSTFIEA
-603 SISEKNQA
+603 STSEKNQA
-611 PRIQVRI
+611 PRIQARI
-618 PFLLDIR
+618 PFSLDIR

>member
-1 MFCAN
+1 M
-6 NEVVTRNLKI
+6 
-16 LTLLSSSISLSY
+16 SPSISLSY

-37 FLRTFL
+37 FIRTFF
-43 ASVLGTFTAL
+43 ASVLGTLTAL
-53 FLGGIIF
+53 FLGGIIL

-125 DLAKTNN
+125 ELAKTND

-143 LVAGW
+143 LAAGW

-162 DSGKFVSA
+162 NSGKFVSA

-191 NPNGGVEFKGL
+191 NPNGGVELKGL

-222 IRHGKYKSSV
+222 IRHGKYKSAV

-243 NRDQIGSLIASFWET
+243 NREQIGSLIASLWET
-258 IGSEIAQARSIS
+258 IGSEIAEARNIS

-278 TDLKA
+278 SDLKA

-291 VGLIDQ
+291 VGLIDHV
-297 ISYKSEY
+297 SYKSEY
-304 IELLKNKLGISEKD
+304 IELLKSKLGLSEKD

-338 VRDKIAIIYAQGPI
+338 VRDKIAVIYAQGPI
-352 LFGEGNET
+352 LFGEGSET
-360 QIGEQVFVEAIEEA
+360 QIGDQVFVEAIEEA

-413 LVSMGNIAASG
+413 VVSMGNVAASG
-424 GYYIACNADT
+424 GYYIACNANT

-454 VKGFTDNIGIN
+454 IKGFTDDIGIK

-480 FEPISSGFRKSA
+480 FEPISRGFRKSA
-492 LEGIEHVYN
+492 LEGIEHVYD

-550 AAALAE
+550 AAVLAE

-574 IFTLMSPFTAIET
+574 IFALMSPFAAIET

-595 EFSAFIEA
+595 EFSTFIEA
-603 SISEKNQA
+603 STSEKNQA

-618 PFLLDIR
+618 PFSLDIR

>member
-1 MFCAN
+1 M
-6 NEVVTRNLKI
+6 
-16 LTLLSSSISLSY
+16 SPSISLSY

-37 FLRTFL
+37 FIRTFF
-43 ASVLGTFTAL
+43 ASVLGTLTAL
-53 FLGGIIF
+53 FLGGIIL

-125 DLAKTNN
+125 ELAKTND

-143 LVAGW
+143 LAAGW

-191 NPNGGVEFKGL
+191 NPNGGVELKGL

-222 IRHGKYKSSV
+222 IRHGKYKSAV

-243 NRDQIGSLIASFWET
+243 NREQIGSLIASLWET
-258 IGSEIAQARSIS
+258 IGSEIAEARNIS

-278 TDLKA
+278 SDLKA

-291 VGLIDQ
+291 VGLIDHV
-297 ISYKSEY
+297 SYKSEY
-304 IELLKNKLGISEKD
+304 IELLKSKLGLSEKD

-338 VRDKIAIIYAQGPI
+338 VRDKIAVIYAQGPI
-352 LFGEGNET
+352 LFGEGSET
-360 QIGEQVFVEAIEEA
+360 QIGDQVFVEAIEEA

-413 LVSMGNIAASG
+413 VVSMGNVAASG
-424 GYYIACNADT
+424 GYYIACNANT

-454 VKGFTDNIGIN
+454 IKGFTDDIGIK

-480 FEPISSGFRKSA
+480 FEPISPGFRKSA
-492 LEGIEHVYN
+492 LEGIENVYD

-550 AAALAE
+550 AAVLAE

-574 IFTLMSPFTAIET
+574 IFALMSPFAAIET

-595 EFSAFIEA
+595 EFSTFIEA
-603 SISEKNQA
+603 STSEKNQA
-611 PRIQVRI
+611 PRIQARI
-618 PFLLDIR
+618 PFSLDIR